1 MTRFGLKCIDGKRLR
16 LRLVRPEDAAYIRFL
31 RMDTRYNAHLSA
43 VSGTIEDQRA
53 WIEDYKLREAAG
65 TEYYYIIE
73 NRLNGRPCGV
83 VRLYDLQ
90 DDQFTWG
97 SWILD
102 ENKPKLAALE
112 SAILSFGVGFEMLGY
127 KRLVLDVRKRNERA
141 LAFYRRIGA
150 SEIVEDDLNFYFQ
163 YTSDR
168 FFADRQ
174 NHLELLNKVEP
185 L

>member
-1 MTRFGLKCIDGKRLR
+1 
-16 LRLVRPEDAAYIRFL
+16 
-31 RMDTRYNAHLSA
+31 
-43 VSGTIEDQRA
+43 
-53 WIEDYKLREAAG
+53 
-65 TEYYYIIE
+65 
-73 NRLNGRPCGV
+73 
-83 VRLYDLQ
+83 
-90 DDQFTWG
+90 
-97 SWILD
+97 
-102 ENKPKLAALE
+102 LAALE

-150 SEIVEDDLNFYFQ
+150 SEIAEDDLNFYFQ

-174 NHLELLNKVEP
+174 NHLELLNKAEP

>member
-1 MTRFGLKCIDGKRLR
+1 MTKLGLKCIDGNRLR
-16 LRLVRPEDAAYIRFL
+16 LRLVRPEDAAYIHSL
-31 RMDTRYNAHLSA
+31 RMDARYNAHLSA

-73 NRLNGRPCGV
+73 SRADNCACGV
-83 VRLYDLQ
+83 VRLYDFH
-90 DDQFTWG
+90 DEQFTWG
-97 SWILD
+97 SWILA

-112 SAILSFGVGFEMLGY
+112 SAVLSFGVGFDLLEY
-127 KRLVLDVRKRNERA
+127 KRLVLDVRKKNERA
-141 LAFYRRIGA
+141 LSFYRRIGA
-150 SEIVEDDLNFYFQ
+150 SEIGEDDLNFYFQ

-174 NHLELLNKVEP
+174 NHLGLLNIQEP
-185 L
+185 S